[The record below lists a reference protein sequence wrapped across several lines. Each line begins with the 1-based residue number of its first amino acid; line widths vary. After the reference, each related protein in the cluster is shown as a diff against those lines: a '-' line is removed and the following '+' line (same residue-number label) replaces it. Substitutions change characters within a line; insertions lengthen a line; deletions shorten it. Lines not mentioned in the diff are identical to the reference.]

1 MVYLI
6 REGSGE
12 RGMCFSALLVSQYLC
27 HLEKYDEELLVFRE
41 SVFFFFF
48 VFSDEILFGI
58 RIPFSTSIFYFFYLR
73 APCSVLRAA
82 CCVMEKLAPQMN
94 KQTLVFPPP
103 CGNPPSSHV
112 DQMSWLREM
121 VPLGFTGPRWVV
133 G

>member
-48 VFSDEILFGI
+48 SFLVMRFFLAFGFLFPH
-58 RIPFSTSIFYFFYLR
+58 RYSTSFISVLR
-73 APCSVLRAA
+73 APCCVLRDGET
-82 CCVMEKLAPQMN
+82 CSTNE
-94 KQTLVFPPP
+94 QTDSRFPTTVWK
-103 CGNPPSSHV
+103 SS
-112 DQMSWLREM
+112 LIAR
-121 VPLGFTGPRWVV
+121 
-133 G
+133 